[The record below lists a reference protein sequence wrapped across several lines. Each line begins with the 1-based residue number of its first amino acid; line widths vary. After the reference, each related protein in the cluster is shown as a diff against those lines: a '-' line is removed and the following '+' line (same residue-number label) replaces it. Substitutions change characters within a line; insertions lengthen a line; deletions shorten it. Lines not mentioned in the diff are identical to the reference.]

1 MATETVPT
9 RTKNSMNHGQGG
21 GVILIWIARGLMT
34 ILALLLLAVL
44 AGATYE
50 NVMASEDATRYPPPG
65 RLVDVGGHRLHLHCM
80 GEGSPTVI
88 LEAGW
93 GSFSSDWSLVQPT
106 LAKRT
111 RVCAYD
117 RAGSGWSDA
126 GPLPRTP
133 QQIAAELD
141 TLLRNAGEN
150 GPYVLVG
157 HSLGGRY
164 VRMFA
169 AQHPEEV
176 AGLVLVD
183 ARHEQH
189 DQAMTAEQRAQIEAQ
204 LSATD
209 WFGVVLKHLGIMR
222 LFGTSIYGA
231 MIPELKRLPAETS
244 QMMIVMGMN
253 QTAEMAAVSRNEMA
267 EREADD
273 DQLAAATL
281 GDLPVHVLA
290 SSVSAAG
297 DATWMPGQEAQ
308 AGLSRN
314 SSLTVLDGGHYLHLD
329 APDDVARHIFEL
341 IAASQD
347 GSNATPAPDGEP
359 QAMPATGE
367 VDAFIKRLLAEYDVA
382 GAGIGVVRD
391 GEILLLHGYGMRNR
405 TTQEPVT
412 ADTQFGI
419 ASVTKSFTSLGVM
432 LLVQEGK
439 IDLDAPVTQYL
450 PDFRLA
456 TPEATAKLTVRHLL
470 THASGMDR
478 VDAGLAGA
486 SITRDDLVKMAAG
499 APLLAAPGE
508 VYKYSNLNTVTAA
521 RIIEVVTGQ
530 SWEQFT
536 TERILQPLG
545 MTESSTDIEALQ
557 KRDDFA
563 LPHDVDLLDG
573 IQPVAFLDPGAEA
586 PAGGVNASAAE
597 MVKYIEFQLTG
608 KTGNGE
614 RVLAPELLRAMHT
627 RYVDVAAP
635 NVPTQGIVAAEA
647 MGIAVPPTLTRDFGY
662 GFYWFVEDF
671 LGHEVVQH
679 DGQGIGYSAS
689 VSLVPAAQVGVV
701 VLTNGNGAH
710 AFVESVRQHLLAWA
724 LEIEPLPDTQAIVE
738 AQMAI
743 LGQDNAT
750 RLARLE
756 QVRSYRAT
764 PEELIIYGGEYAN
777 LLGAASPVIV
787 TAHERTLTMA
797 IELQGMA
804 LDLELVPIA
813 PGRFLINTD
822 LLRGL
827 DVSIEIGT
835 NGDTTIVLAGMPV
848 AGRSA

>member
-1 MATETVPT
+1 MATEIVPT
-9 RTKNSMNHGQGG
+9 GTNNLTNHDRGDGM
-21 GVILIWIARGLMT
+21 ILMWIVRGLMT
-34 ILALLLLAVL
+34 ILALLLLAAL

-80 GEGSPTVI
+80 GEGSPTVV

-93 GSFSSDWSLVQPT
+93 GGFSIDWSLVQPT
-106 LAKRT
+106 LAKRA

-117 RAGSGWSDA
+117 RAGIGWSDA

-133 QQIAAELD
+133 QQIAAELYV
-141 TLLRNAGEN
+141 LLRNAGEN
-150 GPYVLVG
+150 APYVLVA

-169 AQHPEEV
+169 DQHPDEV

-189 DQAMTAEQRAQIEAQ
+189 DQTMTAEQRSQIEAQ

-209 WFGVVLKHLGIMR
+209 WFGDVLKHLGIMR
-222 LFGTSIYGA
+222 LFGTTIYGA
-231 MIPELKRLPAETS
+231 TIPELKRLPAETS
-244 QMMIVMGMN
+244 QMMIVMGMR
-253 QTAEMAAVSRNEMA
+253 QTPEMVAVSRNEMV
-267 EREADD
+267 EREANDA
-273 DQLAAATL
+273 QLAAATL
-281 GDLPVHVLA
+281 GDRPIHVLA

-297 DATWMPGQEAQ
+297 DATWMAGQEAQ

-314 SSLTVLDGGHYLHLD
+314 SSLIVVEGGHYLHLD
-329 APDDVARHIFEL
+329 APDDVTRHILEVV
-341 IAASQD
+341 AASHER
-347 GSNATPAPDGEP
+347 GNATSTPDGEP
-359 QAMPATGE
+359 QAVPATGE
-367 VDAFIKRLLAEYDVA
+367 IDVFIERLLGEYDVA

-391 GEILLLHGYGMRNR
+391 GEILLLRGYGTRNVQ
-405 TTQEPVT
+405 TQEPVT

-419 ASVTKSFTSLGVM
+419 ASVTKSFTALGVM

-439 IDLDAPVTQYL
+439 IDLEAPVTQYL
-450 PDFRLA
+450 PEFRLA
-456 TPEATAKLTVRHLL
+456 TAEATARLTVRHLL

-478 VDAGLAGA
+478 VDAGLTGA
-486 SITRDDLVKMAAG
+486 SITRDDLVKMAAS
-499 APLLAAPGE
+499 APLFAEPGGA
-508 VYKYSNLNTVTAA
+508 YKYSNLNTVTAA

-545 MTESSTDIEALQ
+545 MTESSTDVATLQ
-557 KRDDFA
+557 KHDNFA

-597 MVKYIEFQLTG
+597 MMEYIEFQLTG
-608 KTGNGE
+608 TIGDGE
-614 RVLAPELLRAMHT
+614 RLLAPELLREMHV

-647 MGIAVPPTLTRDFGY
+647 MGIPAPPTLTRDFGY
-662 GFYWFVEDF
+662 GLYWFVEDF

-689 VSLVPAAQVGVV
+689 VSLVPAARVGVV

-724 LEIEPLPDTQAIVE
+724 LEIEPMPDTQAVVE
-738 AQMAI
+738 AQMAV
-743 LGQDNAT
+743 LGLDNAT
-750 RLARLE
+750 WLARLE
-756 QVRSYRAT
+756 QVRTYRAA
-764 PEELIIYGGEYAN
+764 PEKLTIYAGEYAN
-777 LLGAASPVIV
+777 LLGATSPVIV
-787 TAHERTLTMA
+787 TAHERTLAMA

-827 DVSIEIGT
+827 EVSIESGA
-835 NGDTTIVLAGMPV
+835 NDNTTIVLAGMPV
-848 AGRSA
+848 AERNE